1 LPQFNQS
8 GWVSVA
14 LLQQRQGDLGCRS
27 VSGSKLF
34 NERRHEMKTLVT
46 TTVLLLFVLLIL
58 FAPVALANSYGE
70 EEESEGLELSLISG
84 LILFISLLCTVIVA
98 FLMKKGKAS
107 IKTHHTLAFITV
119 ILALFHGIYNLLA
132 S

>member
-1 LPQFNQS
+1 MGVGRTFAT
-8 GWVSVA
+8 VA
-14 LLQQRQGDLGCRS
+14 GGFRMLLC
-27 VSGSKLF
+27 VKAEKL
-34 NERRHEMKTLVT
+34 NERWHEMKTLAT

-58 FAPVALANSYGE
+58 SSPVVLANSYGE

-84 LILFISLLCTVIVA
+84 LILFISLICTVIVA
-98 FLMKKGKAS
+98 FLMKKGKTS